1 MKKKAKAVRVKE
13 EDSQQS
19 RPLKTERVEEV
30 VMSSLEGG
38 PSLSTRREEQDSV
51 LTVKKTK
58 SFEVRTET
66 VVV

>member
-1 MKKKAKAVRVKE
+1 MCGEPDRAVVNLGSQKTDEHCIGEPVMKRHIFKE
-13 EDSQQS
+13 D
-19 RPLKTERVEEV
+19 
-30 VMSSLEGG
+30 
-38 PSLSTRREEQDSV
+38 RREEQDSV